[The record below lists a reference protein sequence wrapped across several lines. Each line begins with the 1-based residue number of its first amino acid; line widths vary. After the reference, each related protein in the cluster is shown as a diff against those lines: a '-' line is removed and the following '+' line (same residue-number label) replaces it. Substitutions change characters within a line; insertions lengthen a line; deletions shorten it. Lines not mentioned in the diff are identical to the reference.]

1 MEVEEVK
8 NNKLKKKI
16 LSKCKLIKSDENIIS
31 LTLFGSYNT
40 EFWDENRSDIDIL
53 VLVKHTDFNI
63 EYKLEAFYFPILS
76 SYFEN
81 EKIHFTFIGLR
92 DFDSVFGDIYIDYED
107 KVIFDISEHFNYLM
121 YISKY
126 NRVNENLINLVK
138 SDWES
143 KFGNL

>member
-1 MEVEEVK
+1 M
-8 NNKLKKKI
+8 NTNINMNRFKKRF
-16 LSKCKLIKSDENIIS
+16 LSKSDIPRYDDNVIS

-40 EFWDENRSDIDIL
+40 EVWDKDRSDIDIL
-53 VLVKHTDFNI
+53 VLLKHRDFDI
-63 EYKLEAFYFPILS
+63 EYKVEEFYFPILS

-81 EKIHFTFIGLR
+81 KKIHFTFIELR
-92 DFDSVFGDIYIDYED
+92 DFESVFADIYIDYED
-107 KVIFDISEHFNYLM
+107 KIIFDLNEHFNYLM

-143 KFGNL
+143 KFGKL

>member
-1 MEVEEVK
+1 MVKIK
-8 NNKLKKKI
+8 NNTFKMKV
-16 LSKCKLIKSDENIIS
+16 LSKCELPKCNENIIS

-40 EFWDENRSDIDIL
+40 KFWDEKRSDIDIL
-53 VLVKHTDFNI
+53 VLAKHTDFNI
-63 EYKLEAFYFPILS
+63 ECKLEEFYFPILS

>member
-1 MEVEEVK
+1 MREKVK
-8 NNKLKKKI
+8 SNILKKKV
-16 LSKCKLIKSDENIIS
+16 LFKCELPKYDENIIS

-40 EFWDENRSDIDIL
+40 EFWDEKRSDIDIL

-63 EYKLEAFYFPILS
+63 EYKLEEFYFPMLS

-143 KFGNL
+143 KYGNL

>member
-1 MEVEEVK
+1 MENNKK
-8 NNKLKKKI
+8 NNILNKKLLCKCE
-16 LSKCKLIKSDENIIS
+16 LSKCDDNIIS

-40 EFWDENRSDIDIL
+40 EFWNGERSDSDIL
-53 VLVKHTDFNI
+53 ALVKHRDFNI
-63 EYKLEAFYFPILS
+63 EYKLEEFYFPILS
-76 SYFEN
+76 SYFQN
-81 EKIHFTFIGLR
+81 ERIHFTFIELR
-92 DFDSVFGDIYIDYED
+92 DFDSVFSDIYIDYDD

-143 KFGNL
+143 KYGNI

>member
-1 MEVEEVK
+1 MDDK
-8 NNKLKKKI
+8 TKKYILKKKV
-16 LSKCKLIKSDENIIS
+16 LSKCKLPKCDENIIS
-31 LTLFGSYNT
+31 LTLFGSYKT
-40 EFWDENRSDIDIL
+40 EFWHEKRSDIDIL
-53 VLVKHTDFNI
+53 VLAKHTDFNI
-63 EYKLEAFYFPILS
+63 EYKLEEFYFPILS

-92 DFDSVFGDIYIDYED
+92 DFDSVFADIYIDYED
-107 KVIFDISEHFNYLM
+107 KIIFDISEHFNYLM